1 MDEIL
6 QRLLTLAPEPGSIDD
21 IDGWWAVHQRVSHGL
36 ARPVDRAMA
45 GGFSADRPG
54 YAFASGYHEALQC
67 LLAGVISPKA
77 PVDDSPGASPDASIA
92 ASVDA
97 PVPTAL
103 CATEAGG
110 AHPRAIATLLEP
122 DGQGF
127 RMSGAKQWATLGS
140 VARAY
145 IVLASVGQDDQGR
158 NRLAAVRVPAD
169 RDGIFIEPMPATPF
183 VPEIPHA
190 RLRFESVRVNAD
202 ERLPGDGYER
212 YLKPFRT
219 IEDVHVHAA
228 LLAWILQVARRG
240 SWPRDIVE
248 RIVMLLVAASGL
260 AGSDAGNAA
269 VHIGLAGLIADTEA
283 LLAACE
289 PYWAGADAHTRER
302 WQRDRALLGVAGKAR
317 QLRREA
323 AWQRLGRAD

>member
-1 MDEIL
+1 MDEML
-6 QRLLTLAPEPGSIDD
+6 QRLLTLAPEPASIDD
-21 IDGWWAVHQRVSHGL
+21 IDGWWAVHQRAGQAL
-36 ARPVDRAMA
+36 ARPVHRAMA
-45 GGFSADRPG
+45 GGFAADRPG
-54 YAFASGYHEALQC
+54 YAFASGYHEALRC
-67 LLAGVISPKA
+67 LLADQVSI
-77 PVDDSPGASPDASIA
+77 DASA
-92 ASVDA
+92 GA

-140 VARAY
+140 FAQAY

-169 RDGIFIEPMPATPF
+169 RDGIFIETMPETPF

-190 RLRFESVRVNAD
+190 RLRFEGVRVNPD
-202 ERLPGDGYER
+202 ERLPGDGYDR

-219 IEDVHVHAA
+219 IEDIHVHAA
-228 LLAWILQVARRG
+228 VLAWLLQVARRA

-248 RIVMLLVAASGL
+248 RLVVLLVAAAGL
-260 AGSDAGNAA
+260 AGGDASSAA
-269 VHIGLAGLIADTEA
+269 VHIALAGLIAGTEA
-283 LLAACE
+283 LLTACE
-289 PYWAGADAHTRER
+289 PHWPSADAQARER

-317 QLRREA
+317 QRRREV
-323 AWQRLGRAD
+323 AWQRLGRVD